1 MAALFTTSKIPPP
14 PPRENAKL
22 SRGCEENEARAWK
35 KERRD
40 MNAAMRASL
49 ADEEVRQMRVVKSAV
64 GASSSRNVVLVGG
77 TADRAIADEDT
88 TDGVQ
93 ITEVMGSGELDP
105 PAC

>member
-1 MAALFTTSKIPPP
+1 MRARKKDL
-14 PPRENAKL
+14 REM
-22 SRGCEENEARAWK
+22 EDAR
-35 KERRD
+35 
-40 MNAAMRASL
+40 RASL
-49 ADEEVRQMRVVKSAV
+49 ADEEACWMRVVESSAR
-64 GASSSRNVVLVGG
+64 ASSSRNVVLVGG